1 LRIRYD
7 RLIAECL
14 KISRSEAKRVL
25 ENGVLS
31 VEVVPWRSETCKFN
45 EG

>member
-1 LRIRYD
+1 HLRIRYD

-31 VEVVPWRSETCKFN
+31 VEVVP
-45 EG
+45 